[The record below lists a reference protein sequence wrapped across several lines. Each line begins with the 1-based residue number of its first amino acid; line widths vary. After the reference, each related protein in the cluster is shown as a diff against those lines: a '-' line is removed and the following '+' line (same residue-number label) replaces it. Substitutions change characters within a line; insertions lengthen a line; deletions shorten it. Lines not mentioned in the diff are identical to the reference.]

1 MWTIFTLL
9 FLYVKTTFNR
19 IPASGWI
26 KKAAA
31 ILNLMPIASNAR
43 CFKSRIPN
51 WHSVR
56 GVKSVQQTAMS
67 MFKVVRTFTNNQ
79 VFRQNLSRL
88 LSNVQFCARFASES
102 ARFQS
107 GEQDFDKEA
116 YNRRQKRLVAAII
129 GSSVGLIGSSY
140 CLYRKLSKAN
150 AQSPNAALDSRNPGG
165 EKNSDENKE
174 EETDGKSKKGKHGF
188 RERRVRKFALLL
200 RLRQTCYLP

>member
-1 MWTIFTLL
+1 
-9 FLYVKTTFNR
+9 
-19 IPASGWI
+19 
-26 KKAAA
+26 
-31 ILNLMPIASNAR
+31 
-43 CFKSRIPN
+43 
-51 WHSVR
+51 
-56 GVKSVQQTAMS
+56 MS

-79 VFRQNLSRL
+79 LFRQNLSRL

-150 AQSPNAALDSRNPGG
+150 AKSPNAALDSRNLGG

-200 RLRQTCYLP
+200 RLGRPATPQIKKK

>member
-1 MWTIFTLL
+1 
-9 FLYVKTTFNR
+9 
-19 IPASGWI
+19 
-26 KKAAA
+26 
-31 ILNLMPIASNAR
+31 
-43 CFKSRIPN
+43 
-51 WHSVR
+51 
-56 GVKSVQQTAMS
+56 MS

-79 VFRQNLSRL
+79 LFRQNLSRL

-116 YNRRQKRLVAAII
+116 NNRRQKRLVAAII

-150 AQSPNAALDSRNPGG
+150 AESPNAALDSRIPGG

-174 EETDGKSKKGKHGF
+174 EETDGKRKKGKHGF

-200 RLRQTCYLP
+200 GLRQTCYGPLMKKK

>member
-1 MWTIFTLL
+1 
-9 FLYVKTTFNR
+9 
-19 IPASGWI
+19 
-26 KKAAA
+26 
-31 ILNLMPIASNAR
+31 
-43 CFKSRIPN
+43 
-51 WHSVR
+51 
-56 GVKSVQQTAMS
+56 

-88 LSNVQFCARFASES
+88 LISNVQFCARFASES

-150 AQSPNAALDSRNPGG
+150 AESPNAALDSRNLGG

-200 RLRQTCYLP
+200 HLGRPATPQIKKK

>member
-1 MWTIFTLL
+1 MGPLPGRTEILIIKLEPDSGKAFLL
-9 FLYVKTTFNR
+9 ITRNLKKRKLTFY
-19 IPASGWI
+19 S
-26 KKAAA
+26 
-31 ILNLMPIASNAR
+31 
-43 CFKSRIPN
+43 C
-51 WHSVR
+51 VY
-56 GVKSVQQTAMS
+56 
-67 MFKVVRTFTNNQ
+67 TNNQ

-88 LSNVQFCARFASES
+88 LSNVQFCARFSSES
-102 ARFQS
+102 ARSQS
-107 GEQDFDKEA
+107 DEQDFDKEA

-150 AQSPNAALDSRNPGG
+150 AASPNAALDSRNLGG

-200 RLRQTCYLP
+200 RLRQTCYPPNKEKIIDS

>member
-1 MWTIFTLL
+1 
-9 FLYVKTTFNR
+9 
-19 IPASGWI
+19 
-26 KKAAA
+26 
-31 ILNLMPIASNAR
+31 
-43 CFKSRIPN
+43 
-51 WHSVR
+51 
-56 GVKSVQQTAMS
+56 

-88 LSNVQFCARFASES
+88 LISNVQFCARFASES

-150 AQSPNAALDSRNPGG
+150 AESPNAALDSRNLGG

-188 RERRVRKFALLL
+188 KERRVRKFALLL
-200 RLRQTCYLP
+200 HLGRPATPQIKKK

>member
-1 MWTIFTLL
+1 
-9 FLYVKTTFNR
+9 
-19 IPASGWI
+19 
-26 KKAAA
+26 
-31 ILNLMPIASNAR
+31 
-43 CFKSRIPN
+43 
-51 WHSVR
+51 
-56 GVKSVQQTAMS
+56 MS

-79 VFRQNLSRL
+79 AFRQNLSGL
-88 LSNVQFCARFASES
+88 LRNVQLSARFASES

-200 RLRQTCYLP
+200 RLRQTCYPPNKEKIIDS

>member
-1 MWTIFTLL
+1 
-9 FLYVKTTFNR
+9 
-19 IPASGWI
+19 
-26 KKAAA
+26 
-31 ILNLMPIASNAR
+31 
-43 CFKSRIPN
+43 
-51 WHSVR
+51 
-56 GVKSVQQTAMS
+56 MS

-102 ARFQS
+102 ARSQS
-107 GEQDFDKEA
+107 GEQDFEKEA

-150 AQSPNAALDSRNPGG
+150 AESRNAALDSRIPGG

-174 EETDGKSKKGKHGF
+174 EETDGKRKKGKHGF

-200 RLRQTCYLP
+200 GLRQTCYGPLMKKK